1 MNDLEI
7 IERCQKWDSSD
18 FGILYDK
25 YIDKIYNFIY
35 LKTYDKEVSED
46 LTSDTFF
53 KVLNKIDLIDTSWE
67 YSFNSWIYKIAYNNI
82 IDFYKSKKEEL
93 NIEDICDIWKSE
105 DIWKQID
112 DKEKLKEVFE
122 YIKWLKQEHRDILVM
137 RLWENLSYKE
147 IAEIT
152 WKSVDNCK
160 KIFSRNM
167 KNLNENI
174 TMTLLILLFII

>member
-7 IERCQKWDSSD
+7 IERCQSWDSSD
-18 FGILYDK
+18 FGILYDR

-35 LKTYDKEVSED
+35 LKTYDKEISED

-53 KVLNKIDLIDTSWE
+53 KVLNKIKLIDVSWKFT
-67 YSFNSWIYKIAYNNI
+67 FNSWIYKIAYNNI
-82 IDFYKSKKEEL
+82 IDFYKTKKEEL
-93 NIEDICDIWKSE
+93 NIENIYNIWVENDIWKE
-105 DIWKQID
+105 ID

-122 YIKWLKQEHRDILVM
+122 YINGLKQEHRDILVM
-137 RLWENLSYKE
+137 RLWDNLSYNE

-160 KIFSRNM
+160 QIFSRNM
-167 KNLNENI
+167 KNINSNI
-174 TMTLLILLFII
+174 TTAILILLFMI

>member
-7 IERCQKWDSSD
+7 IKKCQEWDSGD
-18 FGILYDK
+18 FGILYDR

-67 YSFNSWIYKIAYNNI
+67 YTFNSWIFKIAYNNV
-82 IDFYKSKKEEL
+82 IDFYKTKKEEL
-93 NIEDICDIWKSE
+93 NIEDLYDLWTHDDIWKS
-105 DIWKQID
+105 ID
-112 DKEKLKEVFE
+112 DKDKVKEVFE
-122 YIKWLKQEHRDILVM
+122 YIKGLKQEHRDILIM

-147 IAEIT
+147 ISEIT

-160 KIFSRNM
+160 QIFSRNM
-167 KNLNENI
+167 KNINTDI
-174 TMTLLILLFII
+174 ATILLILLFII